1 VQEPSPHRRAA
12 CCSHGHVARKGRAG
26 GSPQILHIC
35 VCSRQRLAKFL
46 IIGRRFRARD
56 FPKSLIVRRC
66 RDQQPR
72 PKPRAARNL
81 TTPSRG
87 RGGEQLFPQIS
98 HSSTCA
104 RWRLRTLFNDY
115 SDLDRASF
123 FQISHSSCVFRPLDA
138 SGRPASPGISPL
150 ATPAGA
156 GQGRGLRPPQ
166 ISHIS
171 VCRRAGSRTVTIP
184 QISHSSSLVHFRIN
198 NRRAGLLPKNLIIA
212 PQISHFIPQIIH
224 SYPESF
230 PKNLIAPPK
239 SFIVRLINI

>member
-1 VQEPSPHRRAA
+1 MAMWPE
-12 CCSHGHVARKGRAG
+12 RAG
-26 GSPQILHIC
+26 QGALPESFIFAYAVGSALP
-35 VCSRQRLAKFL
+35 KFL

-56 FPKSLIVRRC
+56 FPKSLIVRRF
-66 RDQQPR
+66 RDQQLR

-115 SDLDRASF
+115 SDPDRARF
-123 FQISHSSCVFRPLDA
+123 PQISHSSRVFRPLDA

-166 ISHIS
+166 ISH
-171 VCRRAGSRTVTIP
+171 
-184 QISHSSSLVHFRIN
+184 SSSLVH
-198 NRRAGLLPKNLIIA
+198 
-212 PQISHFIPQIIH
+212 S
-224 SYPESF
+224 
-230 PKNLIAPPK
+230 
-239 SFIVRLINI
+239 V